1 MQSERL
7 TPKSP
12 TKKAT
17 ILFPPDLFKALE
29 ALAKVQ
35 NTSMSELVRIA
46 VRQQYALNTQA
57 RKLEIAERL
66 KIIEEMKQADFPFW
80 TWQEMEKDYEETF
93 FG

>member
-12 TKKAT
+12 TQKAT

-35 NTSMSELVRIA
+35 NTSLSELVRIA
-46 VRQQYALNTQA
+46 VRQQYALNTRA
-57 RKLEIAERL
+57 
-66 KIIEEMKQADFPFW
+66 
-80 TWQEMEKDYEETF
+80 
-93 FG
+93 